1 MSILRINALQVH
13 AVDGEHSVPLLRGVD
28 LEIEAGETVGLAGE
42 SGSGK
47 TLTGLSVMGLLPQP
61 AVQLTGGELVFQGQ
75 PLTTLP
81 VRARQQLRGASMS
94 MVFQEPMTALN
105 PVQRVGLQ
113 LSELYQIHHPELSRA
128 LVRQQLL
135 QALSD
140 VGVSD
145 AERRLEAYPHELSGG
160 LRQRM
165 MIAMALALKP
175 ALLICDE
182 PTTALD
188 VTIQAQVLDLIRGLT
203 REMGTAVLFITHDL
217 GVLAELADRVAV
229 MYGGVIVEQQP
240 IDALFERPQHPYT
253 EGLMRSI
260 PRFDHAPRLRLDI
273 IPGQVPQAN
282 ESVLGCRFHP
292 RCARA
297 TARCQQ
303 ESPKMNHGVA
313 CHYPGQAVC

>member
-1 MSILRINALQVH
+1 MSVLRIDALHVH
-13 AVDGEHSVPLLRGVD
+13 AVDGAHSVPLLRGVD
-28 LEIEAGETVGLAGE
+28 LTIEAGETLGLAGE

-47 TLTGLSVMGLLPQP
+47 TLTGLSIMGLLPQP
-61 AVQLTGGELVFQGQ
+61 AVQLTAGELVFQGQ
-75 PLTTLP
+75 SLTAMPL
-81 VRARQQLRGASMS
+81 RARQRLRGALMS
-94 MVFQEPMTALN
+94 MIFQEPMTALN
-105 PVQRVGLQ
+105 PVQRVGPQ
-113 LSELYQIHHPELSRA
+113 LAELYHIHRPELSRTQ
-128 LVRQQLL
+128 VRRQLL
-135 QALSD
+135 EALRD

-188 VTIQAQVLDLIRGLT
+188 VTIQAQVLDLIRALT

-229 MYGGVIVEQQP
+229 MYGGVIVEQQTV
-240 IDALFERPQHPYT
+240 DALFERPLHPYT

-260 PRFDHAPRLRLDI
+260 PRLDHPARMRLDT
-273 IPGQVPQAN
+273 IPGQVPLASD
-282 ESVLGCRFHP
+282 SVSGCRFHP
-292 RCARA
+292 RCRRA
-297 TARCQQ
+297 TARCHE
-303 ESPKMNHGVA
+303 ESPFMVDGVA
-313 CHYPGQAVC
+313 CHHPGQIRC